1 MKYGVQFLFLFLMVL
16 PRIGY
21 AQDARTGFTANDTVA
36 DAYREKYADYI
47 KLRLGISN
55 GFHSYNIKTGPVRF
69 NLTPNQR
76 IRTNLTVMY
85 KFIEVDIGY
94 TPRFLRFNNDDD
106 LRGSSTFSSLG
117 TRFYVG
123 RWMQNLQFS
132 RTRGY
137 YVDRK
142 DIGTPGNILFPDFR
156 TTKIGGSTAYIFNP
170 NFSFRSIS
178 IQSEWQKKSVGS
190 FLPSV
195 SYYVTEV
202 KSGDPGKDRILD
214 IAMGPAYFY
223 NLLLG
228 KRFMVS
234 GGVYGGIG
242 YNHTWSFENDTVTEQ
257 IKALSFQSQ
266 FRLALYYNTENFY
279 MGAIASLESFYYNQP
294 SQVQIQDRETFFEC
308 YFGYRFKAPN
318 RVSRTFK
325 KYGL

>member
-1 MKYGVQFLFLFLMVL
+1 MKNGIQLLFMLLMLL
-16 PRIGY
+16 PFFGN
-21 AQDARTGFTANDTVA
+21 AQHTRPGFITTDTLE
-36 DAYREKYADYI
+36 DAYKEKYSDYI

-76 IRTNLTVMY
+76 IRTNLTFMY
-85 KFIEVDIGY
+85 KFIDIDVGY
-94 TPRFLRFNNDDD
+94 TPLFLRFNNDDH
-106 LRGSSTFSSLG
+106 LRGSSKFSSLG

-142 DIGTPGNILFPDFR
+142 DLGIPQNILFPDFR

-170 NFSFRSIS
+170 NFSFRSIY

-190 FLPSV
+190 FVPSV

-214 IAMGPAYFY
+214 IAVGPAYFY
-223 NLLLG
+223 NWLLG
-228 KRFMVS
+228 KKFMVS
-234 GGVYGGIG
+234 AGAYGGIG
-242 YNHTWSFENDTVTEQ
+242 YNHTWSFENGRVTEQ
-257 IKALSFQSQ
+257 MRSLSFQSQ
-266 FRLALYYNTENFY
+266 FRLALCYNTENFY
-279 MGAIASLESFYYNQP
+279 MGAIASLESFYYNQTP
-294 SQVQIQDRETFFEC
+294 QVQVQDRETFFEC